1 MNIFSIF
8 QDDFIYHDYQ
18 PLYTIEQTQSLYGYE
33 ALLRNTHKMNPEKLF
48 QSAMKANIL
57 YKLDTLSISKAI
69 EEFFHNRNQNGK
81 LFVNVY
87 VTTILHP
94 SFHNY
99 FDYLMEIFPALCGR
113 LVLELN
119 ESTPD
124 ELWQNPLLASTLKY
138 LKHYDVLYAIDDF
151 GQGTASIKK
160 SIEFEP
166 DIIKLDR
173 YFAKNLAESERKQ
186 RFLSFFNQFYGSDT
200 LIILEGIEQEEDML
214 VAKELGITLGQG
226 YYLGRPSKQLLA

>member
-1 MNIFSIF
+1 MNIFTIF

-18 PLYTIEQTQSLYGYE
+18 PLYTIDHSQSLYGYE
-33 ALLRNTHKMNPEKLF
+33 ALLRNTLKENPEKLF
-48 QSAMKANIL
+48 QTAMRANIL

-69 EEFFHNRNQNGK
+69 EGFFRNRDQNGK

-94 SFHNY
+94 SFQRY
-99 FDYLMEIFPALCGR
+99 FDYLMETHPELQGR

-119 ESTPD
+119 ESTSD
-124 ELWQNPLLASTLKY
+124 ELWQNPLLQKALKS
-138 LKHYDVLYAIDDF
+138 LKQYNVLYAIDDF

-214 VAKELGITLGQG
+214 VAKELGITVGQG
-226 YYLGRPSKQLLA
+226 YYLGRPSRMLA

>member
-1 MNIFSIF
+1 MNIFTIF

-18 PLYTIEQTQSLYGYE
+18 PLYTIDHSQSLYGYE
-33 ALLRNTHKMNPEKLF
+33 ALLRNTHKENPEKLF
-48 QSAMKANIL
+48 QTAMRANIL

-69 EEFFHNRNQNGK
+69 EGFFRNRDQNGK

-94 SFHNY
+94 SFQRY
-99 FDYLMEIFPALCGR
+99 FDYLMETHPELKGR

-119 ESTPD
+119 ESTSD
-124 ELWQNPLLASTLKY
+124 ELWQNPLLQKALKS
-138 LKHYDVLYAIDDF
+138 LKQYNVLYAIDDF

-214 VAKELGITLGQG
+214 VAKELGITVGQG
-226 YYLGRPSKQLLA
+226 YYLGRPSRMLA

>member
-18 PLYTIEQTQSLYGYE
+18 PLYTIEQSQSLYGYE

-69 EEFFHNRNQNGK
+69 EGFFHNRNQSGK

-87 VTTILHP
+87 ITTILHP
-94 SFHNY
+94 SFHTY
-99 FDYLMEIFPALCGR
+99 FDYLMELFPALSGR

-124 ELWQNPLLASTLKY
+124 ELWQNPLLATTLKN

-186 RFLSFFNQFYGSDT
+186 RFLSFFNQFYGSET